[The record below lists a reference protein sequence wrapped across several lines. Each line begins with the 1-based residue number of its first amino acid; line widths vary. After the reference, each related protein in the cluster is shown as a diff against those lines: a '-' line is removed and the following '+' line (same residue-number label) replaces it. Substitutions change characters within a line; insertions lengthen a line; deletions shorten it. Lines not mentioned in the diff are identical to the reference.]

1 MWRERAMQSSESSI
15 ATVEP
20 TPAATAPRPPAP
32 NGDDWNERL
41 AQITET
47 MREMSTLDDP
57 EAVVASYGR
66 RIREVMPSDRWI
78 SLSRRGLEFPKYR
91 ITRSSTWTERINPWR
106 NPERLPV
113 LEGGLLAD
121 LIYGD
126 QPRIIDDIHPLMAD
140 DDPAAAYLAG
150 QRSLM
155 AIPHF
160 DGGVGLN
167 MVVTLRKEPGAWERE
182 PFPERY
188 WISSLFGRATQNLVL
203 SERLKEAY
211 DIVDRELRVVA
222 EIQRSLLPKKLPQI
236 PGVEL
241 ATFYRTSQWAGG
253 DYYDFFA
260 LPDGRWGFLIA
271 DVSGHGTP
279 AAVMM
284 AILHSLTHGH
294 PGHPDS
300 PSALL
305 QHVNNRLASTYTIE
319 NDVFVTAFYGI
330 YDPAKREF
338 TYSRAGH
345 NPPRLRK
352 CSQGRV
358 LAIEEVGGPP
368 LGLFEGVEYTQATIS
383 LHRGD
388 VLVLYTDG
396 VTEAMNGWNEQFSL
410 DRLDTVLTR
419 CDLSAQRMVDAI
431 IAEVDGFISGHDPH
445 DDQTLV
451 VAKIL

>member
-1 MWRERAMQSSESSI
+1 MPASESPAATVESSSI
-15 ATVEP
+15 AK
-20 TPAATAPRPPAP
+20 PAP
-32 NGDDWNERL
+32 DGDDWHRRL
-41 AQITET
+41 DQITET

-57 EAVVASYGR
+57 EAVVESYAK

-78 SLSRRGLEFPKYR
+78 SLSRRDLEFPQYR
-91 ITRSSTWTERINPWR
+91 ITRSSTWTDPVNPWQH
-106 NPERLPV
+106 PERLPIF
-113 LEGGLLAD
+113 EGGVLAD

-126 QPRIIDDIHPLMAD
+126 KPRIIDDILPLLSD
-140 DDPAAAYLAG
+140 DEPAAEYLNG

-182 PFPERY
+182 PFPERF

-203 SERLKEAY
+203 NERLKEAY
-211 DIVDRELRVVA
+211 NIVDRELRVVA
-222 EIQRSLLPKKLPQI
+222 DIQRSLLPKKLPEI
-236 PGVEL
+236 PGLKL

-253 DYYDFFA
+253 DYYDFFE
-260 LPDGRWGFLIA
+260 LPGGRWGFLIA

-294 PGHPDS
+294 PGDPDPS
-300 PSALL
+300 SALL
-305 QHVNNRLASTYTIE
+305 QHVNQRLASTYTIE

-330 YDPAKREF
+330 YDPIKR
-338 TYSRAGH
+338 TLSYSRAGH

-358 LAIEEVGGPP
+358 LAIEDVGGPP
-368 LGLFEGVEYTQATIS
+368 LGLFEDMKYTQATIS

-396 VTEAMNGWNEQFSL
+396 VTEAMNGRGEQFSL
-410 DRLDTVLTR
+410 NRLDAILAR
-419 CDLSAQRMVDAI
+419 CDLPAQQMADAIVEGVDAFT
-431 IAEVDGFISGHDPH
+431 DGLDPH

-451 VAKIL
+451 VAKVL